1 LLQRLHER
9 SVGDGKKL
17 ERVARLAALGLIETE
32 ETLAQELEEVD
43 EALAAIGLVATAPVS
58 NLEDLHLWPEN
69 VLAWNLFNAVN
80 TQWIVG
86 VNGATGL
93 NYQGVEVVMRKWRIK
108 RRDEQRVFREIQVME
123 RATLRAWG
131 ERKDG

>member
-1 LLQRLHER
+1 VLQRLHEG
-9 SVGDGKKL
+9 SGSDGKKL
-17 ERVARLAALGLIETE
+17 EQVARLAALGLLETE
-32 ETLAQELEEVD
+32 ETLAQELAEVD
-43 EALAAIGLVATAPVS
+43 EALAAIGLVATAPVTE
-58 NLEDLHLWPEN
+58 LEEFYLWPEN
-69 VLAWNLFNAVN
+69 VLAWNLFHAVS
-80 TQWIVG
+80 TQWMVG

-93 NYQGVEVVMRKWRIK
+93 NYQNVEVVMRKWRIK